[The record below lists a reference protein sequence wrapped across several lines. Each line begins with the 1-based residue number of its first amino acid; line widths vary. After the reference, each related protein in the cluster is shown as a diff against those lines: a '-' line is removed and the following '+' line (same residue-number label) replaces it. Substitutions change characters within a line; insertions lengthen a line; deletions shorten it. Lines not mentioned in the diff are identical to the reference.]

1 MLREMRRVARLG
13 VVVNDLERS
22 RVGLLGAWLIGHLL
36 TANRL
41 TRHDAPLS
49 VRRAY
54 TAMEMATMLR
64 SAGLV
69 PVRTVRGAVGQ
80 RYAIA
85 AVVVPT
91 ASGDHEKPTGDPGAP
106 PDPHGAGDP

>member
-1 MLREMRRVARLG
+1 M
-13 VVVNDLERS
+13 VNDLERS
-22 RVGLLGAWLIGHLL
+22 RLGWIGAWLIGHLL

-54 TAMEMATMLR
+54 RAGEMTEMLR
-64 SAGLV
+64 AAGLV
-69 PVRTVRGAVGQ
+69 PVRTIRGALGL

-85 AVVVPT
+85 AVVGGEQAQSV
-91 ASGDHEKPTGDPGAP
+91 AGDEATGTLAEP
-106 PDPHGAGDP
+106 PDPRGAGEH